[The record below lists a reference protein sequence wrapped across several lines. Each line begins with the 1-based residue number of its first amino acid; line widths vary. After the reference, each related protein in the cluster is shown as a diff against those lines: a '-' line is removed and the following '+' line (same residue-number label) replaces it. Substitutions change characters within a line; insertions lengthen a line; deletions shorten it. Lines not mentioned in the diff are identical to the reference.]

1 MADNQAPQATEA
13 QKEAKAPTGD
23 LDITVKSPKTSREV
37 SLKKNLG
44 ANLADAVRL
53 FGEPVVFSIFRAQA
67 VIKLQAAVRGT
78 LDKAENAVE
87 KAIETGNAW
96 KPGVVRVGGGPKKN
110 PMQAL
115 LEQVKTGKL
124 SKQDLRSELE
134 RQLAA
139 LTVEEEAAEDEE
151 G

>member
-1 MADNQAPQATEA
+1 MADNQAPQAEA
-13 QKEAKAPTGD
+13 PAPTGD

-53 FGEPVVFSIFRAQA
+53 FGEDVVFSIFRAQA
-67 VIKLQAAVRGT
+67 VIKLQATVRGV

-87 KAIETGNAW
+87 KALETGNAW

-124 SKQDLRSELE
+124 SKKDLRAELE

-139 LTVEEEAAEDEE
+139 LTVEDEAVEDEE